1 MDENIGAHPA
11 EPGASATRSGA
22 DKLRDLQRVTDAALA
37 YLPLEGLLDELLT
50 RVVGIL
56 DVHTAAILLLEDD
69 ARTLVPRAAK
79 GLEEEVERRLRIPVG
94 SGFAGR
100 VAANRE
106 AVRITDLDHA
116 EIVNPLLAEKGLK
129 SLLGVPLIVEG
140 AVIGVL
146 HVGSLEE
153 RDFTDDDVELLQ
165 SAGDRAALAVQGR
178 LAERERGLAE
188 ALQRSL
194 MPRLPDVPGMG
205 IEGRYLPS
213 AARLGGD
220 WYDAFTVPGG
230 RLGMAIGDVS
240 GRGFHAAALM
250 GQLRS
255 GLRAYAMEGGSPAEV
270 VGRLSQLLRQLEP
283 GRNATLQYLLLD
295 PQEGSLLLA
304 SAGHPPPLVL
314 NGGGTG
320 SFVELRGSV
329 PLGAVRYAS
338 YEEVETRL
346 EPGATLVLYT
356 DGVIERPGEPLDAGL
371 ERLLEAATRADRDPS
386 GICDAIVGAL
396 LPDGAT
402 RDDAALLVVR
412 ALPLSNPLELRL
424 PADVDT
430 IPTLRRLLGRW
441 LGEAEASRTEVEE
454 ISLAC
459 SEACANAIEHAYA
472 PGPAA
477 IEVTAT
483 VTEDPQVLISV
494 RDFGTWRPPRGSHRG
509 RGMVL
514 MKGLMDAVDV
524 DKGDDGTT
532 VRLARRLAG
541 APS

>member
-11 EPGASATRSGA
+11 EPGASATRSGD

-100 VAANRE
+100 IAANRE

-129 SLLGVPLIVEG
+129 SLLGVPLIVGG

-188 ALQRSL
+188 AMQRSL

-205 IEGRYLPS
+205 IAGRYLPS

-314 NGGGTG
+314 NGGGAG

-371 ERLLEAATRADRDPS
+371 ERLLEAATRADRDPL

-514 MKGLMDAVDV
+514 MKGLMDAVEV

>member
-1 MDENIGAHPA
+1 MA
-11 EPGASATRSGA
+11 ERSS
-22 DKLRDLQRVTDAALA
+22 RER
-37 YLPLEGLLDELLT
+37 
-50 RVVGIL
+50 
-56 DVHTAAILLLEDD
+56 
-69 ARTLVPRAAK
+69 PRAS
-79 GLEEEVERRLRIPVG
+79 RRRSSGGVRIPVG

-100 VAANRE
+100 IAANRE

-283 GRNATLQYLLLD
+283 GRNATLLYLLLD

-304 SAGHPPPLVL
+304 GAGHPPPLVL
-314 NGGGTG
+314 NGDGAG

-371 ERLLEAATRADRDPS
+371 ERLLEAAARADRES
-386 GICDAIVGAL
+386 VG
-396 LPDGAT
+396 D
-402 RDDAALLVVR
+402 
-412 ALPLSNPLELRL
+412 
-424 PADVDT
+424 
-430 IPTLRRLLGRW
+430 LRRDR
-441 LGEAEASRTEVEE
+441 R
-454 ISLAC
+454 
-459 SEACANAIEHAYA
+459 
-472 PGPAA
+472 GPAA
-477 IEVTAT
+477 GRR
-483 VTEDPQVLISV
+483 DP
-494 RDFGTWRPPRGSHRG
+494 RRRGAPRGAGVAALRTRSSCGFPRMWTRSRRSAG
-509 RGMVL
+509 CSAAGWARP
-514 MKGLMDAVDV
+514 KRRAPRWRRS
-524 DKGDDGTT
+524 
-532 VRLARRLAG
+532 RLRAQRPARM
-541 APS
+541 PSSTRTHPARPRSR

>member
-1 MDENIGAHPA
+1 M
-11 EPGASATRSGA
+11 
-22 DKLRDLQRVTDAALA
+22 
-37 YLPLEGLLDELLT
+37 
-50 RVVGIL
+50 
-56 DVHTAAILLLEDD
+56 
-69 ARTLVPRAAK
+69 
-79 GLEEEVERRLRIPVG
+79 
-94 SGFAGR
+94 
-100 VAANRE
+100 
-106 AVRITDLDHA
+106 
-116 EIVNPLLAEKGLK
+116 
-129 SLLGVPLIVEG
+129 
-140 AVIGVL
+140 
-146 HVGSLEE
+146 
-153 RDFTDDDVELLQ
+153 
-165 SAGDRAALAVQGR
+165 
-178 LAERERGLAE
+178 
-188 ALQRSL
+188 
-194 MPRLPDVPGMG
+194 
-205 IEGRYLPS
+205 
-213 AARLGGD
+213 
-220 WYDAFTVPGG
+220 
-230 RLGMAIGDVS
+230 
-240 GRGFHAAALM
+240 
-250 GQLRS
+250 
-255 GLRAYAMEGGSPAEV
+255 
-270 VGRLSQLLRQLEP
+270 
-283 GRNATLQYLLLD
+283 
-295 PQEGSLLLA
+295 
-304 SAGHPPPLVL
+304 
-314 NGGGTG
+314 
-320 SFVELRGSV
+320 ELRGSV

-346 EPGATLVLYT
+346 DPGATLVLYT

-371 ERLLEAATRADRDPS
+371 ERLLEAATRADRDPL

-402 RDDAALLVVR
+402 RDDAALLAVR

-514 MKGLMDAVDV
+514 MKGLMDAVEV

-541 APS
+541 APHERPPRAPGCRSRLGTGGPSRGRPGRLLGAEPARAAAQGGPEPGCGAGGGPRRHALPGQRRDQPALRARGAPRRRANSPSPSWCPRAASWSGFSRSWT

>member
-11 EPGASATRSGA
+11 EPGASATRSGD

-37 YLPLEGLLDELLT
+37 YLPLEGLLDELLI

-79 GLEEEVERRLRIPVG
+79 GLEEEVERRVRIPVG

-100 VAANRE
+100 IAANRE
-106 AVRITDLDHA
+106 AVRITDLAHA

-129 SLLGVPLIVEG
+129 SLLGVPLIAEG
-140 AVIGVL
+140 AVIGVM

-165 SAGDRAALAVQGR
+165 SAGDRAALAVQAR

-205 IEGRYLPS
+205 IAGRYLPS

-346 EPGATLVLYT
+346 DPGATLVLYT

-371 ERLLEAATRADRDPS
+371 ERLLEAATRADRDPLR
-386 GICDAIVGAL
+386 ICDAIVGAL

-402 RDDAALLVVR
+402 RDDAAILAVR

-514 MKGLMDAVDV
+514 MKGLMDAVEV
-524 DKGDDGTT
+524 DKGDHGTT

>member
-37 YLPLEGLLDELLT
+37 YLPFEGLLDELLT

-100 VAANRE
+100 IAANRE

-129 SLLGVPLIVEG
+129 SLLGVPLIAEG

-165 SAGDRAALAVQGR
+165 SAGDRAALAVQAR

-205 IEGRYLPS
+205 IAGRYLPS

-255 GLRAYAMEGGSPAEV
+255 GLRAYAMEGALAGRGGRAAQPAASPARARAQCHPAV
-270 VGRLSQLLRQLEP
+270 PAAGPP
-283 GRNATLQYLLLD
+283 GGQ
-295 PQEGSLLLA
+295 
-304 SAGHPPPLVL
+304 PPP
-314 NGGGTG
+314 
-320 SFVELRGSV
+320 
-329 PLGAVRYAS
+329 
-338 YEEVETRL
+338 
-346 EPGATLVLYT
+346 
-356 DGVIERPGEPLDAGL
+356 
-371 ERLLEAATRADRDPS
+371 
-386 GICDAIVGAL
+386 
-396 LPDGAT
+396 
-402 RDDAALLVVR
+402 
-412 ALPLSNPLELRL
+412 
-424 PADVDT
+424 
-430 IPTLRRLLGRW
+430 
-441 LGEAEASRTEVEE
+441 SR
-454 ISLAC
+454 
-459 SEACANAIEHAYA
+459 A
-472 PGPAA
+472 PG
-477 IEVTAT
+477 T
-483 VTEDPQVLISV
+483 
-494 RDFGTWRPPRGSHRG
+494 
-509 RGMVL
+509 
-514 MKGLMDAVDV
+514 
-524 DKGDDGTT
+524 
-532 VRLARRLAG
+532 RRR
-541 APS
+541 SC